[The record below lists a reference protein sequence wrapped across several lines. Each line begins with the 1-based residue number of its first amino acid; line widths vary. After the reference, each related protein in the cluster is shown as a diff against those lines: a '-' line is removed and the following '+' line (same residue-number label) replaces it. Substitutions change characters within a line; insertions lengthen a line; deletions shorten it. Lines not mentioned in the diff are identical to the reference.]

1 MGRNMQN
8 PKIEKYKKI
17 EFQLFIMQFNLILS
31 KPSPKQVTKKKKKK
45 KKKQQQQQQTKNKP
59 CTMMTI
65 HVLKSIN

>member
-45 KKKQQQQQQTKNKP
+45 NKNNNNNKP
-59 CTMMTI
+59 KTN
-65 HVLKSIN
+65 HAQ